1 MNISF
6 LEKRK
11 RKEKKRKLCLSVV
24 VQFTAKIIWNLS
36 AAAPVL
42 SMETWYA
49 LPSKEQLA
57 SS

>member
-11 RKEKKRKLCLSVV
+11 RKKKRKLRLSVV

-42 SMETWYA
+42 SMERWYA